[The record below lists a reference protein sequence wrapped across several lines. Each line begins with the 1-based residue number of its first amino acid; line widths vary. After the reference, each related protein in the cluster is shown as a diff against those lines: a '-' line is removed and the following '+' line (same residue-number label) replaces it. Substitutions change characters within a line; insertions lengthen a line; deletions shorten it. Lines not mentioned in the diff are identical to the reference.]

1 MQPQDLWWVLWWVWI
16 QAMPRIA
23 KELRALEVERL
34 KTPGTWPVGTVP
46 GLYLQVKDSGA
57 RSWVL
62 RASIGGRRREMGLGG
77 YPAVKLAGAIERA
90 RKERLAINE
99 GIDPVDVRARAQA
112 SIRTEVAERRRNT
125 FREAADEY
133 IKAQRAG
140 WKNAKH
146 AAQWESTL
154 TEYAF
159 PAIGSKVVWEITN
172 QDVLTIL
179 NPIWTT
185 KTETAN
191 RVRNRIE
198 LVIASAMVRAGRTG
212 QNPARW
218 RGNLQMMLP
227 RPTKVTKKG
236 HFEALPVQ
244 EVGAFMARLRAT
256 KGTAARAME
265 FTILNATRTTEVRGA
280 VWGEFDLE
288 TACWTIPADRMK
300 AEREHRIPL
309 SPEAMDLL
317 RTLPQG
323 AATDPVFRSPRG
335 EQLSGMAML
344 MILRRMDVN
353 ATVHGF
359 RSTFRD
365 WAGELTTYPREVAEL
380 ALAHRVG
387 DATEGAYARGDLFA
401 KRRNL
406 MADWARFLRAAP
418 LPSAR

>member
-1 MQPQDLWWVLWWVWI
+1 
-16 QAMPRIA
+16 MPRIA

-34 KTPGTWPVGTVP
+34 KTPGTWSVGTVP

-90 RKERLAINE
+90 RKERLAIDE
-99 GIDPVDVRARAQA
+99 GIDPVELRARAQA
-112 SIRTEVAERRRNT
+112 SIRNEAAERIRNT
-125 FREAADEY
+125 FKEAAADY
-133 IKAQRAG
+133 IKAHRAG

-159 PAIGSKVVWEITN
+159 PVIGNKVVWEITN
-172 QDVLTIL
+172 QDVLAIL
-179 NPIWTT
+179 DPIWTT

-198 LVIASAMVRAGRTG
+198 LVIASSMVRAGRTG

-227 RPTKVTKKG
+227 KPTKVTKKG
-236 HFEALPVQ
+236 HFEALPVH
-244 EVGAFMARLRAT
+244 EVGGFMVRLRTA
-256 KGTAARAME
+256 KGVAARAME
-265 FTILNATRTTEVRGA
+265 FTILTATRTTEVRGA
-280 VWGEFDLE
+280 IWGEIDFE
-288 TACWTIPADRMK
+288 NACWTIPAERMK
-300 AEREHRIPL
+300 AEREHRVPL
-309 SPEAMDLL
+309 TSEAIDLL
-317 RTLPQG
+317 KTLPRG
-323 AATDPVFRSPRG
+323 AATDAVFRSPRG

-344 MILRRMDVN
+344 MILRRMGVD

-365 WAGELTTYPREVAEL
+365 WAGELTAYPREVAEL

-387 DATEGAYARGDLFA
+387 DATEGAYARGDLFV

-406 MADWARFLRAAP
+406 MADWAGFLNADLP
-418 LPSAR
+418 PSAR